1 MAKKKRNS
9 ILTKEQEKQLQNIAN
24 EMVGLAAN
32 LMDEYVED
40 FDASNLSGLS
50 ELSSSLGEQLTQIDM
65 NSPYLDEIFQG
76 ESWKRVIRDIPSL
89 KDVKKAQEELEKIKK
104 DQKDDSK

>member
-1 MAKKKRNS
+1 MAKKKKNEFEGL
-9 ILTKEQEKQLQNIAN
+9 LTEEQAKKLQDLTSELLTVAGKVV
-24 EMVGLAAN
+24 E
-32 LMDEYVED
+32 EYED
-40 FDASNLSGLS
+40 LDLSELS

-89 KDVKKAQEELEKIKK
+89 KDIKRAQEELEKIKK